1 MHINDK
7 LQKRYMYK
15 KFVEIFLTAQNLENG
30 TGTDY
35 STFLEWKAFSY
46 IYKLND

>member
-1 MHINDK
+1 MNINDK
-7 LQKRYMYK
+7 LQKIYMYK
-15 KFVEIFLTAQNLENG
+15 NFVETFLTAQKFENG